1 MLKQGSPDASRPLSG
16 VRVLLAEDEFFIALE
31 LRDQVESEGGLV
43 PYETVR
49 SCKEASALF
58 GKAEVDIAILDV
70 MLDDGEVFDAAD
82 TLHRRGVPIVFHSGH
97 AQPSSTKER
106 FPGSAWLEKPSDQA
120 ELSRVLQRA
129 LK

>member
-1 MLKQGSPDASRPLSG
+1 MRERTSPEAARPLSG

-31 LRDQVESEGGLV
+31 LRDQVESEGGIV
-43 PYETVR
+43 PYDTVR
-49 SCKEASALF
+49 SCEEACALF
-58 GKAEVDIAILDV
+58 GNAEVEIAVLDV

-82 TLHRRGVPIVFHSGH
+82 TLRQRGIPIVFHSGH
-97 AQPSSTKER
+97 AQPRSTKER